1 MNEHTQSRDLGGIV
15 VSETSLRTSRQTVM
29 LRDIDHV
36 ECRRPLLVATLPVA
50 IGMTAITM
58 RFADLLTWIEIA
70 TLIVPPIAATAAA
83 AEIGVLRLSSLSLR
97 NQAIW
102 GRHRDL
108 QRARAAVEAAM
119 VRNKHPPNYDPKF
132 RVTDA
137 HHPARG
143 DTP

>member
-1 MNEHTQSRDLGGIV
+1 MNEHPETRNMGGILV
-15 VSETSLRTSRQTVM
+15 TDTSLRSPRQTIM

-58 RFADLLTWIEIA
+58 RFADLLAWTEIA
-70 TLIVPPIAATAAA
+70 TLIVPPIAASVAA

-119 VRNKHPPNYDPKF
+119 ARNRLPNHDPKSSA
-132 RVTDA
+132 TDP
-137 HHPARG
+137 HHSEA
-143 DTP
+143 